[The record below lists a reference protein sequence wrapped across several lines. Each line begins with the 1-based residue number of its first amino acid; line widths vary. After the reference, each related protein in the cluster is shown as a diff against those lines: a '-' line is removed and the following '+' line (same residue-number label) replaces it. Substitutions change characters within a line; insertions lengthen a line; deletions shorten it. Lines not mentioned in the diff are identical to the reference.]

1 MGWIETFHFIRPLW
15 LLALLPAG
23 WLLWNLYRRSTVV
36 NQWQGT
42 VDPELLAH
50 LLDGEDSQDRKTL
63 LFAGLGLAWFICV
76 LALAG
81 PSWER
86 RNTPTFRNVN
96 ERVLVVDLSRSMN
109 AEDIKPSRLGRVR
122 QKITDILDE
131 SAEVDNAIVVF
142 AAAPFVVAPLTND
155 TATIRSMLPSLSV
168 DIMPAQGSRIGP
180 ALRKAHELLKSVR
193 SRHGRI
199 LLFTDSSIDADAL
212 IAAEEIAESGLTLSV
227 IGVGSADGAPIPQ
240 SSGGFLKDR
249 NNNIVIAQLDEKNL
263 ETLARA
269 GAGQYRKIS
278 TDQSDIDA
286 LLSAVVRT
294 ETGDDAGSEA
304 GTNTQDQQQVIEV
317 WLDRGPWLVFLLL
330 PMAAVLFRR
339 GWL

>member
-15 LLALLPAG
+15 LLALLPVS

-36 NQWQGT
+36 NQWHAS
-42 VDPELLAH
+42 VDPELLEH

-63 LFAGLGLAWFICV
+63 LFAGLGLAWIICV

-86 RNTPTFRNVN
+86 RNTPTYRNAI

-109 AEDIKPSRLGRVR
+109 AEDVKPSRLGRVR
-122 QKITDILDE
+122 QKITDILDQ
-131 SAEVDNAIVVF
+131 SGDVDNAVVVF

-180 ALRKAHELLKSVR
+180 ALRKAHELLQSVR

-199 LLFTDSSIDADAL
+199 LLFTDSAVDGDAL
-212 IAAEEIAESGLTLSV
+212 LAAEEIAQAGLTLSV
-227 IGVGSADGAPIPQ
+227 IGAGSVDGAPIPQ
-240 SSGGFLKDR
+240 SRGGFLKDR
-249 NNNIVIAQLDEKNL
+249 ENNIVIAQLDENNL
-263 ETLARA
+263 ENLARA

-286 LLSAVVRT
+286 LLSAVIHT
-294 ETGDDAGSEA
+294 DGGPDAPGQQQAEQ
-304 GTNTQDQQQVIEV
+304 QDRQVIEA
-317 WLDRGPWLVFLLL
+317 WLDRGPWLVLLLL
-330 PMAAVLFRR
+330 PMAAVVFRK